1 MEAIRDYL
9 FSVTAAALICGA
21 VNCITG
27 KSSAISKLL
36 KLLCGI
42 FLAAA
47 VIKPVVEMKIDDLSF
62 FSDLLSVDADQV
74 VATGKEKAAD
84 EMNRIIKEKTEAY
97 ILDKA
102 MSLGVRVEVMIELEN
117 SVPTGI
123 TVKGDVSPSIKSRLS
138 ACIAQD
144 LGISQE
150 EQIWIRS

>member
-21 VNCITG
+21 VSCIIG
-27 KSSAISKLL
+27 KNGGISKLL

-47 VIKPVVEMKIDDLSF
+47 VIKPVVDVKIDDLSF
-62 FSDLLSVDADQV
+62 FSNRLGVDADQV
-74 VATGKEKAAD
+74 VAIGKEMAAD
-84 EMNRIIKEKTEAY
+84 EMNRIIKEKSEAY

-102 MSLGVRVEVMIELEN
+102 MSLGAKVEVMIKLEN

-123 TVKGDVSPSIKSRLS
+123 TVKGDVSPFLKSQLS
-138 ACIAQD
+138 ACIIQD
-144 LGISQE
+144 LGILQE
-150 EQIWIRS
+150 DQIWIRS